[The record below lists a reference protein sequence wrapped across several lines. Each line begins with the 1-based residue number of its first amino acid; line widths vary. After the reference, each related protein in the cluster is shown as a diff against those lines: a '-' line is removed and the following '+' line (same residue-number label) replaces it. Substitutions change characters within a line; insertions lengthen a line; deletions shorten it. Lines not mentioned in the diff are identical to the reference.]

1 MKQDVEADIVRS
13 YTVAKATM
21 SCNFSPTDV
30 PVRTLTHDE
39 LGNTEWIVDPYAT
52 EKSFEVRTLPG
63 GTRAYRMRLH
73 VF

>member
-1 MKQDVEADIVRS
+1 
-13 YTVAKATM
+13 M

-52 EKSFEVRTLPG
+52 EKSFEVRTLQ
-63 GTRAYRMRLH
+63 GTQCAYIACVY